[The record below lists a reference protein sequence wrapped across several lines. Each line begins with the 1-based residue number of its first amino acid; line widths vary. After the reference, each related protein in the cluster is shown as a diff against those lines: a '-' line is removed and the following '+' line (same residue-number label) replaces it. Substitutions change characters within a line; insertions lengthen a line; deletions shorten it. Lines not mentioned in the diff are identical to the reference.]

1 MKSQSTEDRVLT
13 ARDRPVPTVPITAFL
28 ATVLASAL
36 LFLPGCGTGSDA
48 GEQGTEPQGTGP
60 QDTAASLSGAPQDA
74 ETPQDVKEVLSRR
87 LTQIDERMA
96 AVDSLFQPLPLLRP
110 SQAEALRQFP
120 YREQLARSRELG
132 VGRGLS
138 AERIRELR
146 RQGRLVLLEDTTR
159 WIVRELNYSEPL
171 VVPGLRAALTEIGRR
186 FHARL
191 RDLGAPPF
199 RMEVSSALRT
209 AADQRALRQV
219 NPNAASGEST
229 HQYGT
234 SVDLAYSAFAAPV
247 EPIVPPKAEKTARA
261 EGAQWARTYLRRYQD
276 VAAGR
281 VAARRALE
289 LKAILGEVLLEVQ
302 REGLVMI
309 TMERRQPVFHLT
321 IARDSLAR
329 ASSASDSASGSTSG
343 AGP

>member
-1 MKSQSTEDRVLT
+1 MKSHLTEARFFT
-13 ARDRPVPTVPITAFL
+13 ARDRPVPLVSGTAFL
-28 ATVLASAL
+28 AAVLAGAL
-36 LFLPGCGTGSDA
+36 LFLSGCGAGSDA
-48 GEQGTEPQGTGP
+48 GEQAAEK
-60 QDTAASLSGAPQDA
+60 QDTTASRPQTPRGA
-74 ETPQDVKEVLSRR
+74 EEGLSRG

-110 SQAEALRQFP
+110 AQGAALRQVP

-132 VGRGLS
+132 VGRALS
-138 AERIRELR
+138 ADRIRTLR
-146 RQGRLVLLEDTTR
+146 RQGRLVLLEDTTG

-171 VVPGLRAALTEIGRR
+171 VVPALRAALTEIGRR

-209 AADQRALRQV
+209 AADQRALRRV

-229 HQYGT
+229 HEYGT
-234 SVDLAYSAFAAPV
+234 SVDLAYSAFAAPA
-247 EPIVPPKAEKTARA
+247 EPIVMPEAEKTAGA
-261 EGAQWARTYLRRYQD
+261 EGAQWARPYLRRYQD

-289 LKAILGEVLLEVQ
+289 LKALLGEVLLEVQ
-302 REGLVMI
+302 REGLVMV

-321 IARDSLAR
+321 LARDSLAR
-329 ASSASDSASGSTSG
+329 AGSAPDSASGSTSG

>member
-1 MKSQSTEDRVLT
+1 L
-13 ARDRPVPTVPITAFL
+13 
-28 ATVLASAL
+28 
-36 LFLPGCGTGSDA
+36 
-48 GEQGTEPQGTGP
+48 
-60 QDTAASLSGAPQDA
+60 GAPQDA
-74 ETPQDVKEVLSRR
+74 ETRRDVEKVLSQG

-110 SQAEALRQFP
+110 VQEEALRQFP
-120 YREQLARSRELG
+120 YPEQLTRSRELG

-138 AERIRELR
+138 AARIRELR
-146 RQGRLVLLEDTTR
+146 RRGRLVMLEETTR
-159 WIVRELNYSEPL
+159 WALRTLNYSEPL
-171 VVPGLRAALTEIGRR
+171 VVPALRAALTRIGRR

-229 HQYGT
+229 HEYGT
-234 SVDLAYSAFAAPV
+234 SVDLAYSAFAAPA
-247 EPIVPPKAEKTARA
+247 EPIVIPEAEKTALE
-261 EGAQWARTYLRRYQD
+261 EGARWARTYLRRYQN

-302 REGLVMI
+302 REGLVMV

-321 IARDSLAR
+321 LARDSLAR
-329 ASSASDSASGSTSG
+329 ASSAPDSASASG
-343 AGP
+343 P

>member
-1 MKSQSTEDRVLT
+1 
-13 ARDRPVPTVPITAFL
+13 VPTPPIAAFF
-28 ATVLASAL
+28 AAVLASAL
-36 LFLPGCGTGSDA
+36 LLLSGCGAGSDA
-48 GEQGTEPQGTGP
+48 GEQGEATSRLGT
-60 QDTAASLSGAPQDA
+60 PQDA
-74 ETPQDVKEVLSRR
+74 ETPRDVEEVLSRG
-87 LTQIDERMA
+87 LAQIDERMA

-110 SQAEALRQFP
+110 GQEEALRQFP

-138 AERIRELR
+138 AARIRTLR
-146 RQGRLVLLEDTTR
+146 RQGHLVLLENTTR

-171 VVPGLRAALTEIGRR
+171 VVPALRAALTEIGRH

-229 HQYGT
+229 HEYGT
-234 SVDLAYSAFAAPV
+234 SVDLAYSAFAAPA
-247 EPIVPPKAEKTARA
+247 EPIEMPEPQKTARA
-261 EGAQWARTYLRRYQD
+261 EGTRWARTYLRRYQD

-302 REGLVMI
+302 REGLVMV

-321 IARDSLAR
+321 LARDSLAQAR
-329 ASSASDSASGSTSG
+329 SAPDSASASG
-343 AGP
+343 P

>member
-1 MKSQSTEDRVLT
+1 MKSQSTEARFLT
-13 ARDRPVPTVPITAFL
+13 ARDGPVPTAPIAAFL
-28 ATVLASAL
+28 AAVLASAL
-36 LFLPGCGTGSDA
+36 LLLSGCGAGSDA
-48 GEQGTEPQGTGP
+48 GEQGTEQ
-60 QDTAASLSGAPQDA
+60 QDTTASRLETSRGA
-74 ETPQDVKEVLSRR
+74 EEVLSRG
-87 LTQIDERMA
+87 LAQIDERMA
-96 AVDSLFQPLPLLRP
+96 AVDSLFQPLSLLR
-110 SQAEALRQFP
+110 SGQEEALRQFP

-138 AERIRELR
+138 AARIRTLR

-171 VVPGLRAALTEIGRR
+171 VVPALRAALTRIGRR

-191 RDLGAPPF
+191 KDLGAPPF

-229 HQYGT
+229 HEYGT
-234 SVDLAYSAFAAPV
+234 SVDLAYSAFAAPA
-247 EPIVPPKAEKTARA
+247 EPALTPEAEKTALA
-261 EGAQWARTYLRRYQD
+261 EGAQWARTYLHRYQD

-302 REGLVMI
+302 REGLVMV

-321 IARDSLAR
+321 LARDGLAQAR
-329 ASSASDSASGSTSG
+329 SAPDSASASG
-343 AGP
+343 P